1 MPSVSRNLA
10 RLALLAAC
18 GSLLLGAA
26 AGCSTTQEKAA
37 HAKARADHILE
48 ARAER
53 QKKRA
58 DGPKGGS
65 GGNKSADRPRKR
77 SSHE

>member
-1 MPSVSRNLA
+1 VPSASPHLI
-10 RLALLAAC
+10 RLALLAVC

-58 DGPKGGS
+58 GGPKGGS
-65 GGNKSADRPRKR
+65 AGNKSAHRPRKR
-77 SSHE
+77 SSNE

>member
-1 MPSVSRNLA
+1 VPSVSPHLI
-10 RLALLAAC
+10 RLALLAIC

-26 AGCSTTQEKAA
+26 TGCSTTQEKAA

-53 QKKRA
+53 QKARKHHKNA
-58 DGPKGGS
+58 KG
-65 GGNKSADRPRKR
+65 KSN
-77 SSHE
+77 E